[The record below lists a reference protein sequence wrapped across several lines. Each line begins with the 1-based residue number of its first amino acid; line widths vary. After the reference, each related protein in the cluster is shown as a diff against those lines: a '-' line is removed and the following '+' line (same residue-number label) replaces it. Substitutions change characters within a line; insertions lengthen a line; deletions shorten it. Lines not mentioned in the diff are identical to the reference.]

1 MGFVFVAHLKRTW
14 KCCTVNHHEG
24 WTLVDC
30 AFAQSLVI
38 GLERILAI
46 IVHWAQHHSCLDF
59 KLRSSLYNC
68 FLIFPIISYQFQFF
82 LQLGQISNKLH
93 ELQMLL
99 PFVCKNNFVCK
110 KNNKQT
116 HKHKQ
121 THTTQHLIHTNYGR
135 WWTRI
140 YVPMKCPQANLS
152 LVKLDKWTLWPYSSV
167 ISMCFSLSYDKCI
180 LAPTFEPLKS

>member
-1 MGFVFVAHLKRTW
+1 MGFVFVAHVKRTW
-14 KCCTVNHHEG
+14 KWCMVSQHEG

-30 AFAQSLVI
+30 AFAQWLVI
-38 GLERILAI
+38 GLERIVAI

-99 PFVCKNNFVCK
+99 PFVCNNNFVCE
-110 KNNKQT
+110 KNNKKHTNTNTNKHYAQIDT
-116 HKHKQ
+116 HK
-121 THTTQHLIHTNYGR
+121 
-135 WWTRI
+135 
-140 YVPMKCPQANLS
+140 
-152 LVKLDKWTLWPYSSV
+152 LWPVMNTDKRSHEMPASKLVAGEVGQMNLMTILISHQHVFQFV
-167 ISMCFSLSYDKCI
+167 IW
-180 LAPTFEPLKS
+180 